1 MYTLELILHLR
12 SITEEEFDLVK
23 NNKILFSVVMVL
35 SFVVLVLIAAELI
48 LDSQL

>member
-1 MYTLELILHLR
+1 MYILELILHLR
-12 SITEEEFDLVK
+12 SITEEVFDLVK